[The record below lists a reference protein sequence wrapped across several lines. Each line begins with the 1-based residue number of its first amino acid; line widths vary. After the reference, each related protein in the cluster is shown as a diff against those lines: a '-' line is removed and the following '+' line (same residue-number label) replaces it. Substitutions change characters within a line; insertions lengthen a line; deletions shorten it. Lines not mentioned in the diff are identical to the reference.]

1 MGALCKQEPNET
13 FNDMQYIVILAQ
25 SIFKHSIF
33 DSSLT
38 IVTFIF
44 IVIFSV
50 YFLNLDLGMS
60 IFGKVVSMV
69 SVDEG

>member
-1 MGALCKQEPNET
+1 MK
-13 FNDMQYIVILAQ
+13 YIIFLAQ
-25 SIFKHSIF
+25 SIFKHAIF

-44 IVIFSV
+44 IVSFFV

-60 IFGKVVSMV
+60 VFGKVVSMV
-69 SVDEG
+69 SVGEG